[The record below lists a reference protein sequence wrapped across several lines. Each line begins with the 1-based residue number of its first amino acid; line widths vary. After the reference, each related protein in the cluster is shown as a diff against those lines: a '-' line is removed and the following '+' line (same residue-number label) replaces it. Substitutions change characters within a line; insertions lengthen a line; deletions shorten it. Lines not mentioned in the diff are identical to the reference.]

1 MAEIDLETVTIAM
14 SNGEGG
20 YYDEVNNEVFIV
32 IDGDVITGEDDE
44 VDLDEVDWIGI
55 EPDDSRVKFLDMLDF
70 ANSVT
75 DDLLS
80 DRLLRALEG
89 RGVFRR
95 FRDTVFEQDPDI
107 GRVWHSFQDARTE
120 TRAIEWLVENDICD
134 ATEATQAIQARA
146 AIEARALQAAA
157 LWPQVT

>member
-107 GRVWHSFQDARTE
+107 GRGLAQLPGCSHRNESDRMARRE
-120 TRAIEWLVENDICD
+120 
-134 ATEATQAIQARA
+134 
-146 AIEARALQAAA
+146 
-157 LWPQVT
+157 